1 MVYEGNQ
8 LTLGNKN
15 TRTTCNLELHFRLPS
30 YRTSMCTKH
39 TTQKSNANQLRG
51 GWVGV
56 ARLSLCQPLITSIPA
71 GLKDTNYLCEYSS
84 SKMTLY
90 ELQEVQYSIAS
101 SN

>member
-71 GLKDTNYLCEYSS
+71 GLKDTNYLCEFV
-84 SKMTLY
+84 KQNDT
-90 ELQEVQYSIAS
+90 V
-101 SN
+101 